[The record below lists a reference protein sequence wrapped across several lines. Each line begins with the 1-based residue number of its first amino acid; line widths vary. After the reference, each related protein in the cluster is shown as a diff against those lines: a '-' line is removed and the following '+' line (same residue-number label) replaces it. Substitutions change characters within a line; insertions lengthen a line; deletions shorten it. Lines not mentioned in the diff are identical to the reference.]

1 MDEIISLIK
10 KAQAGD
16 KKAYE
21 IILEKNKGLIWNIV
35 NKFNNRNTDKD
46 DLFQLGSIGLIKCI
60 KNFDLTYDVKFSTY
74 AVPMIYGEIR
84 RFLRDDGIIKVSRT
98 LKEIST
104 KANRERENY
113 IKNYNIEPDIK
124 TLAKIV
130 NVSVEELVSALDSS
144 KIVESIDNE
153 DNTENNFSIKDKLP
167 SNINESELIIN
178 KIDLNTTMNKLSIED
193 RKVIQLRYFQDKTQT
208 QVAKIMGISQVQV
221 SRMEKKILLKMK
233 IKVEVKLLHQEKTI
247 FI

>member
-1 MDEIISLIK
+1 MKLFS
-10 KAQAGD
+10 
-16 KKAYE
+16 
-21 IILEKNKGLIWNIV
+21 KNKGLIWNIV
-35 NKFNNRNTDKD
+35 NKFNNRNADKD

-221 SRMEKKILLKMK
+221 SRMEKRYC
-233 IKVEVKLLHQEKTI
+233 
-247 FI
+247 

>member
-1 MDEIISLIK
+1 M
-10 KAQAGD
+10 
-16 KKAYE
+16 Y
-21 IILEKNKGLIWNIV
+21 V

-233 IKVEVKLLHQEKTI
+233 KLLAG
-247 FI
+247 

>member
-208 QVAKIMGISQVQV
+208 QLAKIMGISQVQV

-233 IKVEVKLLHQEKTI
+233 KLLAG
-247 FI
+247 

>member
-193 RKVIQLRYFQDKTQT
+193 RKVIQLRYFQDKTQK

-233 IKVEVKLLHQEKTI
+233 KLLAG
-247 FI
+247 

>member
-130 NVSVEELVSALDSS
+130 NVRVEELVSALDSS

-233 IKVEVKLLHQEKTI
+233 KLLAG
-247 FI
+247 

>member
-74 AVPMIYGEIR
+74 AVPMIYGETR

-233 IKVEVKLLHQEKTI
+233 KLLAG
-247 FI
+247 

>member
-153 DNTENNFSIKDKLP
+153 DNTENNFYIKDKLP

-233 IKVEVKLLHQEKTI
+233 KLLAG
-247 FI
+247 

>member
-98 LKEIST
+98 LKKIST

-233 IKVEVKLLHQEKTI
+233 KLLAG
-247 FI
+247 

>member
-84 RFLRDDGIIKVSRT
+84 RFLRDDGIIKVIRT

-233 IKVEVKLLHQEKTI
+233 KLLAG
-247 FI
+247 

>member
-35 NKFNNRNTDKD
+35 NKFNNRNADKD
-46 DLFQLGSIGLIKCI
+46 DLFQLGSIGLINCI

-233 IKVEVKLLHQEKTI
+233 KLLAG
-247 FI
+247 

>member
-153 DNTENNFSIKDKLP
+153 YNTENKFSIKDKLP

-233 IKVEVKLLHQEKTI
+233 KLLAG
-247 FI
+247 

>member
-35 NKFNNRNTDKD
+35 NKFNNSNTDKD

-233 IKVEVKLLHQEKTI
+233 KLLAG
-247 FI
+247 

>member
-21 IILEKNKGLIWNIV
+21 IILEKNKGLIWNII

-233 IKVEVKLLHQEKTI
+233 KLLAG
-247 FI
+247 

>member
-35 NKFNNRNTDKD
+35 NKFNNRNADKD

-233 IKVEVKLLHQEKTI
+233 KLLAG
-247 FI
+247 

>member
-21 IILEKNKGLIWNIV
+21 IILEKNKGLICNIL
-35 NKFNNRNTDKD
+35 NKFNNRNADKD

-233 IKVEVKLLHQEKTI
+233 KLLAG
-247 FI
+247 

>member
-1 MDEIISLIK
+1 
-10 KAQAGD
+10 
-16 KKAYE
+16 
-21 IILEKNKGLIWNIV
+21 
-35 NKFNNRNTDKD
+35 
-46 DLFQLGSIGLIKCI
+46 
-60 KNFDLTYDVKFSTY
+60 
-74 AVPMIYGEIR
+74 MIYGEIR

-104 KANRERENY
+104 KAERENY

>member
-221 SRMEKKILLKMK
+221 SRMEK
-233 IKVEVKLLHQEKTI
+233 
-247 FI
+247 

>member
-130 NVSVEELVSALDSS
+130 NVSVEELVLALDSS

-233 IKVEVKLLHQEKTI
+233 KLLAG
-247 FI
+247 

>member
-74 AVPMIYGEIR
+74 AVPMIYSEIR

-233 IKVEVKLLHQEKTI
+233 KLLAG
-247 FI
+247 

>member
-10 KAQAGD
+10 KLKLEI
-16 KKAYE
+16 KKPMK
-21 IILEKNKGLIWNIV
+21 LFSKKNKGLIWNIV

-233 IKVEVKLLHQEKTI
+233 KLLAG
-247 FI
+247 

>member
-221 SRMEKKILLKMK
+221 SRI
-233 IKVEVKLLHQEKTI
+233 VKNEKT
-247 FI
+247 FGWVV

>member
-233 IKVEVKLLHQEKTI
+233 KLLAG
-247 FI
+247 

>member
-167 SNINESELIIN
+167 SNINELIIN

-233 IKVEVKLLHQEKTI
+233 KLLAG
-247 FI
+247 

>member
-84 RFLRDDGIIKVSRT
+84 RFLRDDGIIKVSTT

-233 IKVEVKLLHQEKTI
+233 KLLAG
-247 FI
+247 